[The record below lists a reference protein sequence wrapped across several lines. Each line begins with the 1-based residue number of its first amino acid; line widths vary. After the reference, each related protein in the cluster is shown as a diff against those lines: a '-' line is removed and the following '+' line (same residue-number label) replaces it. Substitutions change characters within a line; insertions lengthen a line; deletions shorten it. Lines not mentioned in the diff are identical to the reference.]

1 MRNFAVKWNLM
12 SGDMREDGAEFHLH
26 QMVEMDGGLPVTV
39 AQKRPRSPSGELT
52 RPCWNTSLRLGRNEV
67 WEFLKTLLVGHY
79 GSEHV
84 WID

>member
-1 MRNFAVKWNLM
+1 MARSIHLAGV
-12 SGDMREDGAEFHLH
+12 REQG
-26 QMVEMDGGLPVTV
+26 GGLSILVRSFD
-39 AQKRPRSPSGELT
+39 RPMGLAMRYG
-52 RPCWNTSLRLGRNEV
+52 RMALGCRNEV